1 MSKSKMRIVAMTN
14 EGQLSMMKNMLNSA
28 HKAGLPMDLF
38 HCYVL
43 SDQANTAS
51 YGTPEFKSI
60 TTRKLEI
67 ILENMYLDSNVLW
80 IDNDIVLFENILNDI
95 MRYKGHFIMQD
106 DLWSPCT
113 GFFLARTTSTSLSII
128 KNAILWL
135 NKNAENR
142 LINDQH
148 AFQTVTK
155 QVPFLIIQ
163 LLPRDEYPNGEIYF
177 NQKRKDKAK
186 IVHCNY
192 LKTTEEK
199 IQRFKDNLMWNDSD
213 DAFKLVNI
221 HRI

>member
-1 MSKSKMRIVAMTN
+1 
-14 EGQLSMMKNMLNSA
+14 MMKNMLNSA
-28 HKAGLPMDLF
+28 SKAGIPMDLF

-43 SDQANTAS
+43 SDQTDSAT
-51 YGTPEFKSI
+51 YGTREFKSI

-67 ILENMYLDSNVLW
+67 ILENMYLDSTVLW
-80 IDNDIVLFENILNDI
+80 IDNDIVLFENVINDI
-95 MRYKGHFIMQD
+95 LRYKGHFIMQD

-113 GFFLARTTSTSLSII
+113 GFFLVRTTNTTITIL

-135 NKNAENR
+135 KNNAENP

-148 AFQTVTK
+148 AFQTVTRN
-155 QVPFLIIQ
+155 VPFLIIQ

-192 LKTTEEK
+192 LKTTSEK
-199 IQRFKDNLMWNDSD
+199 IQRFKEYLMWNDSD
-213 DAFKLVNI
+213 DAFNMVKTY
-221 HRI
+221 RI